1 MTLKLYFQ
9 QHVFPSQID
18 GKVVQT
24 LEQVLDVFDPVPK
37 TGKPEK
43 RHQNPT
49 RKASYFSHD
58 DTVVSGFFVPFY
70 HLLTSKTNRNKI
82 KMYHITIVGRSWV

>member
-1 MTLKLYFQ
+1 M
-9 QHVFPSQID
+9 FPSQID

-43 RHQNPT
+43 N
-49 RKASYFSHD
+49 D
-58 DTVVSGFFVPFY
+58 I
-70 HLLTSKTNRNKI
+70 KI
-82 KMYHITIVGRSWV
+82 QPEKLRISVMMVQL